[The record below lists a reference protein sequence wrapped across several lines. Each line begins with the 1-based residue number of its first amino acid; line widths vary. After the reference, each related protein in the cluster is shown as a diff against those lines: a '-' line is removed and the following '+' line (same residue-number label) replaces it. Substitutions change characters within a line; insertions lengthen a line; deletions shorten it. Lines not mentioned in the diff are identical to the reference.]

1 MLAGTNWFALTA
13 HVVGAG
19 MTFAGFLDLYRLPD
33 MDLAR
38 DCYNQRLTHGGNII
52 GIATHAWKDGMQTIS
67 GLPDFGSDRS
77 GSDYA

>member
-1 MLAGTNWFALTA
+1 M
-13 HVVGAG
+13 VGAG

-52 GIATHAWKDGMQTIS
+52 GIATHAWKERDS
-67 GLPDFGSDRS
+67 GI
-77 GSDYA
+77 